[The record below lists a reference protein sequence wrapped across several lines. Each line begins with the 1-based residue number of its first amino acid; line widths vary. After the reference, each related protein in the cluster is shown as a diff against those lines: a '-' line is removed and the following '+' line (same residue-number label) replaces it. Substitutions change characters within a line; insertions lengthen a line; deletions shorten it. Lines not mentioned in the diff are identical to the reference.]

1 MKKTIRISV
10 KIRKCD
16 TVFKEGLEEGELGYI
31 DYEYDLDPKEYDTPR
46 FAVDLLEKGEEL
58 QKELIEINAKV
69 IENEE
74 EEKNKDKE

>member
-16 TVFKEGLEEGELGYI
+16 IIFKEGMEEGELGNI
-31 DYEYDLDPKEYDTPR
+31 DYIYDLDPEEYDNPR

-69 IENEE
+69 IEDETE
-74 EEKNKDKE
+74 NKDKG